1 MKRKRHKKV
10 SETKHSTNRQY
21 KDRLFK
27 AIFGRNTEQS
37 KQWRLELYNALNGTN
52 YKDPDA
58 LKLTTI
64 ENVIYITMKNDI
76 SFLIDSQ
83 MNLYEQQS
91 TFNPNMPLRGLMYF
105 AQLYQMNIT
114 ERDEDP
120 LGSREIK
127 IPTPRFIVF
136 YNGERHLPDISEQK
150 LSDAFEGGKVEG
162 FEWTATVINIG
173 GNHNEALQKKCKPL
187 YDYCIYVN
195 KVKQNLKSMTTVE
208 AVDNALTYAINENLL
223 NGYFKLQKMEVLNMS
238 LTEFDQE
245 AYDRHRRREG
255 FEEGVEKAKYE
266 TARNALEQGL
276 DHALIAK
283 ITGLSIENVQALA
296 ANMTVMV

>member
-1 MKRKRHKKV
+1 
-10 SETKHSTNRQY
+10 
-21 KDRLFK
+21 
-27 AIFGRNTEQS
+27 
-37 KQWRLELYNALNGTN
+37 
-52 YKDPDA
+52 
-58 LKLTTI
+58 
-64 ENVIYITMKNDI
+64 
-76 SFLIDSQ
+76 
-83 MNLYEQQS
+83 MNLYLSQS
-91 TFNPNMPLRGLMYF
+91 W
-105 AQLYQMNIT
+105 NIHNVNVSGN
-114 ERDEDP
+114 
-120 LGSREIK
+120 LI
-127 IPTPRFIVF
+127 
-136 YNGERHLPDISEQK
+136 
-150 LSDAFEGGKVEG
+150 
-162 FEWTATVINIG
+162 TAD
-173 GNHNEALQKKCKPL
+173 
-187 YDYCIYVN
+187 DYCIYVN

>member
-1 MKRKRHKKV
+1 
-10 SETKHSTNRQY
+10 
-21 KDRLFK
+21 
-27 AIFGRNTEQS
+27 
-37 KQWRLELYNALNGTN
+37 
-52 YKDPDA
+52 
-58 LKLTTI
+58 
-64 ENVIYITMKNDI
+64 MKNDI

-136 YNGERHLPDISEQK
+136 YNGERHLPDISEQR

-173 GNHNEALQKKCKPL
+173 GKHNEALQKKCKPL

-255 FEEGVEKAKYE
+255 FEEGVEKKAKE
-266 TARNALEQGL
+266 TALKMLADNLPIE
-276 DHALIAK
+276 K
-283 ITGLSIENVQALA
+283 IVLYTGLTIEEVQALA
-296 ANMTVMV
+296 DNMPVMA

>member
-1 MKRKRHKKV
+1 M
-10 SETKHSTNRQY
+10 Y
-21 KDRLFK
+21 
-27 AIFGRNTEQS
+27 
-37 KQWRLELYNALNGTN
+37 
-52 YKDPDA
+52 
-58 LKLTTI
+58 
-64 ENVIYITMKNDI
+64 KNDTSRAI
-76 SFLIDSQ
+76 TYM